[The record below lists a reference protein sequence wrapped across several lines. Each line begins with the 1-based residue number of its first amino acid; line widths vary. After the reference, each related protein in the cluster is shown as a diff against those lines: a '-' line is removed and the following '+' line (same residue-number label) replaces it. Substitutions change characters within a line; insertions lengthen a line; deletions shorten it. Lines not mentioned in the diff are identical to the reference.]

1 MSQNLL
7 TAFLFSVCLTQL
19 QPSQRFES
27 GKMNNTTENAQ
38 KNIVRIYPN
47 PSYDGSINVSSNTT
61 DRIHFYIF
69 DLEGTMVH
77 QIILKNRQKHTVTN
91 LKKGVYMYDVFKDDK
106 GIEQGKI
113 IIK

>member
-1 MSQNLL
+1 MNQNLL
-7 TAFLFSVCLTQL
+7 TALIFSVCLTQL

-27 GKMNNTTENAQ
+27 GKMSNTTESAQ

-47 PSYDGSINVSSNTT
+47 PSYDGSVSISSNTT

-91 LKKGVYMYDVFKDDK
+91 LKKGVYMYDVFRDDK
-106 GIEQGKI
+106 GVEQGKI